1 MAITLDDLLAIEPST
16 VSRDLSSYIIYIYG
30 AQKVGKTT
38 FAKDMGALIL
48 SCEDGTRAMSGAMK
62 TLVHT
67 WGDIKAIARY
77 AKDPAFKK
85 KYKAIAVDT
94 VDVAASLCEKYICQQ
109 NNVDA
114 IGKVPFGG
122 GWSQFKKE
130 FEEVF
135 RGITMEGLAVLFIS
149 HDKTK
154 EITRPNGTTYTKI
167 VPTVGD
173 SINNIVM
180 NMSDMIGYAYQDFE
194 TDKRY
199 LILRGGND
207 ITSGS
212 RFQYIEPKV
221 EFGYQSL
228 VDALNRA
235 IDEEEKHNGAGAVST
250 EKAKFVPEM
259 EYNYE
264 ELMAEFQELVGTLM
278 AKDQAY
284 YAPRIT
290 QVVERYLG
298 RGRKISEATLDQ
310 AELVFY
316 VVKEIKETLLGKKK

>member
-114 IGKVPFGG
+114 IGKVPFG
-122 GWSQFKKE
+122 
-130 FEEVF
+130 
-135 RGITMEGLAVLFIS
+135 R
-149 HDKTK
+149 
-154 EITRPNGTTYTKI
+154 
-167 VPTVGD
+167 
-173 SINNIVM
+173 
-180 NMSDMIGYAYQDFE
+180 
-194 TDKRY
+194 
-199 LILRGGND
+199 
-207 ITSGS
+207 
-212 RFQYIEPKV
+212 
-221 EFGYQSL
+221 
-228 VDALNRA
+228 
-235 IDEEEKHNGAGAVST
+235 ST
-250 EKAKFVPEM
+250 A
-259 EYNYE
+259 
-264 ELMAEFQELVGTLM
+264 A
-278 AKDQAY
+278 
-284 YAPRIT
+284 
-290 QVVERYLG
+290 
-298 RGRKISEATLDQ
+298 
-310 AELVFY
+310 
-316 VVKEIKETLLGKKK
+316 